1 MRKLLAVLFTAAL
14 VMVAAVSV
22 SWGNEASPESFG
34 GTWESFGEFLGG
46 TWE

>member
-1 MRKLLAVLFTAAL
+1 MKKFVTALILAIAL
-14 VMVAAVSV
+14 VVGAHSV
-22 SWGNEASPESFG
+22 SWGNEASPEG